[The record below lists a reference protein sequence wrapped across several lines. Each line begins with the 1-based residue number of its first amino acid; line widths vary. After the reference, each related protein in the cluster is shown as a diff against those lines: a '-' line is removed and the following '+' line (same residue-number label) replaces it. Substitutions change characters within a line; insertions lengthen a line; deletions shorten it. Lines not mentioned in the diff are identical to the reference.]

1 MKIEEKI
8 KKKKNV
14 NNKNLLVLNCPCTFC
29 GISSFKFVSLQQQ
42 QQQQLYIHTY
52 IHTWLQ
58 LFHITTDFSLKDQQ
72 YPTRPFNNFPF
83 FFPFHLSL
91 LSCLLISFININSTQ
106 LNSTQLN
113 YYTPS
118 YKPNKKPNPHLPPKK
133 KTFNLI
139 FLFSISNYFLQ
150 IFFFF

>member
-1 MKIEEKI
+1 MEFQ
-8 KKKKNV
+8 
-14 NNKNLLVLNCPCTFC
+14 VLNLF
-29 GISSFKFVSLQQQ
+29 
-42 QQQQLYIHTY
+42 LYNNNNNNNNFTY

-58 LFHITTDFSLKDQQ
+58 LFHITTDFSLKRSTISHSSFQQ
-72 YPTRPFNNFPF
+72 LS

-118 YKPNKKPNPHLPPKK
+118 TSLTRNHTPTPPK

-139 FLFSISNYFLQ
+139 FYFPYQ
-150 IFFFF
+150 IIFFKFFNLFHFHLIIIRFIYKQILTSSPFHHF